1 MAVLFFLISINLF
14 SAEKLK
20 PLSLYQNQIKDCGFD
35 FENIRN
41 IKTHF
46 QLYSEASKKFALRS
60 EKTIY
65 RELFFRVK
73 NEARKIKITNDVI
86 ELFKIG
92 DEDRHTPINIEA
104 RQKYQTLQSQI
115 SQLTLNTKFE
125 SDWQKTE
132 ELRNSGVKIEIVRVD
147 QKITQLKMNIDHS
160 IKSLD
165 CQLVN
170 VSEICL
176 CNK

>member
-1 MAVLFFLISINLF
+1 MACLLFLLSSNLF
-14 SAEKLK
+14 CAETLK
-20 PLSLYQNQIKDCGFD
+20 PLSLFQNQIKDCGFE
-35 FENIRN
+35 FEKIRD
-41 IKTHF
+41 IKTHS

-65 RELFFRVK
+65 RELYFRVK
-73 NEARKIKITNDVI
+73 NETRKIKITNDTV

-92 DEDRHTPINIEA
+92 EEDRHTPLNIEA

-115 SQLTLNTKFE
+115 SQLTLNTKIE
-125 SDWQKTE
+125 NDWQKIE
-132 ELRNSGVKIEIVRVD
+132 EIRNSGVKIEIVRVD
-147 QKITQLKMNIDHS
+147 QKITQLKMNIDKS
-160 IKSLD
+160 TKSLD